1 MVTSKNANLKKLMAQ
16 TLNE

>member
-1 MVTSKNANLKKLMAQ
+1 MVTSKNTNLKKLMAQ